1 MENGKNRSF
10 EDLEVWQSARALVKH
25 IYESSQYLKDYS
37 FRDQTTR
44 ASISIINNIA
54 EGHERSSDKE
64 FIRFLK
70 IAKGSCGEVR
80 SMLLLSTDL
89 KYMTNEKSQ
98 ELIEQCYSISRQ
110 LSGFIKYLEAK
121 SSK

>member
-25 IYESSQYLKDYS
+25 IYESSQCLKDYS
-37 FRDQTTR
+37 FRDQITR
-44 ASISIINNIA
+44 ASVSIINNIA
-54 EGHERSSDKE
+54 EGHERSSNKE